1 MRFCSDSESKKFK
14 LCFKGLILFNDTDN
28 VPNIEKR
35 FIQKETVCVY
45 RIIQTV

>member
-1 MRFCSDSESKKFK
+1 V
-14 LCFKGLILFNDTDN
+14 LFLLAKAAMVCVVLLT
-28 VPNIEKR
+28 VFSR

>member
-1 MRFCSDSESKKFK
+1 
-14 LCFKGLILFNDTDN
+14 LILFNNSGNFKT
-28 VPNIEKR
+28 IEDR